1 MVLEKILKFLNFK
14 FFFFISI
21 SLSLIGFI
29 VVLSEIF
36 IFEGFLDLINVELE
50 FLDRVPNSLFWMP
63 LSFWNIPLFI
73 VIIARII
80 YSKTN

>member
-1 MVLEKILKFLNFK
+1 MALEKILKFLNFK

-50 FLDRVPNSLFWMP
+50 FLDRIPNSLFWMP
-63 LSFWNIPLFI
+63 LIFWNIPLFI

-80 YSKTN
+80 YRKSN

>member
-1 MVLEKILKFLNFK
+1 MVLDKILKFLNFK
-14 FFFFISI
+14 FFFLLAI

-50 FLDRVPNSLFWMP
+50 FLDRVPNSFFLMP
-63 LSFWNIPLFI
+63 LIFWNIPLFI

-80 YSKTN
+80 YRKTY